1 MKKFLITI
9 SCLLWVFLVSTYQAN
24 AISLADFRP
33 WLDKKVA
40 SLKTTEEQ
48 VKFLQSFADTL
59 STPTFTKDK
68 NARVYKQLREYTL
81 NMLNVFQHE
90 LRQEQT
96 SETSSTRATSTKS
109 SSTSTKSSSTSNKT
123 STSAT
128 TNKTTSTKKLPH
140 LSDNFSNIDEQKVRN
155 AILSWHND
163 ERESVWV
170 NDYKYNLDLEW
181 SATVWA
187 NKLASS
193 SKTTNLHLRNSWD
206 GTYSYNSILNRFS
219 DLWVKFPASI
229 KWAASFSESIWYWYY
244 KCSKSDCT
252 QDLITA
258 VKKTRT
264 WLIMK
269 EKSANGSHYRAAI
282 MKHFTQMWA
291 WIAIDKSNNR
301 YYIVL
306 HYWVNF

>member
-1 MKKFLITI
+1 MRKFLFTLLT
-9 SCLLWVFLVSTYQAN
+9 LLWTLFFSYQVN
-24 AISLADFRP
+24 TINLADFTP

-40 SLKTTEEQ
+40 NMKTTKEK
-48 VKFLQSFADTL
+48 VVFLQNFADTL
-59 STPTFTKDK
+59 ATPTFTKDK
-68 NARVYKQLREYTL
+68 NARVYKDLRQYTL

-90 LRQEQT
+90 LQQEQ
-96 SETSSTRATSTKS
+96 TKS
-109 SSTSTKSSSTSNKT
+109 SS
-123 STSAT
+123 
-128 TNKTTSTKKLPH
+128 KTTSTVSSTTKSTTKTTSTISSTKLPH
-140 LSDNFSNIDEQKVRN
+140 LSDNFYNINEQKVRD

-163 ERESVWV
+163 ERYNVWV
-170 NDYKYNLDLEW
+170 NPYSYNLNLEW
-181 SATVWA
+181 SATVRA

-193 SKTTNLHLRNSWD
+193 SKIQNLHLRNSWD
-206 GTYSYNSILNRFS
+206 WTYNYTSILNRFS
-219 DLWVKFPASI
+219 DLWIKFPTSV

-244 KCSKSDCT
+244 KCDCT

-269 EKSANGSHYRAAI
+269 EKSVNGSHYRAAI

>member
-1 MKKFLITI
+1 MKKFLLTI
-9 SCLLWVFLVSTYQAN
+9 LCIFWLFFFSNYQAT
-24 AISLADFRP
+24 AISVADFTP

-40 SLKTTEEQ
+40 KMKTTEEK
-48 VKFLQSFADTL
+48 VKFLQFFADTL
-59 STPTFTKDK
+59 ATPTFTKDK
-68 NARVYKQLREYTL
+68 NAKVYKDLREYVL

-90 LRQEQT
+90 LKQEQSKST
-96 SETSSTRATSTKS
+96 SKSTTKS
-109 SSTSTKSSSTSNKT
+109 TTTK
-123 STSAT
+123 T
-128 TNKTTSTKKLPH
+128 TTKTTSSSKATTSSKSSTKLPH

-155 AILSWHND
+155 AILSRHND
-163 ERESVWV
+163 ERDNVWA
-170 NDYKYNLDLEW
+170 NPYTYNIDLEW
-181 SATVWA
+181 SATVRA

-193 SKTTNLHLRNSWD
+193 SKVQNLHLRNSGDW
-206 GTYSYNSILNRFS
+206 TYNYNSILNRFS
-219 DLWVKFPASI
+219 NLWIKFPSSV

-252 QDLITA
+252 QDLINA
-258 VKKTRT
+258 AKKTRT

-269 EKSANGSHYRAAI
+269 EKSDNGSHYRAAV

-306 HYWVNF
+306 HYGVNF

>member
-1 MKKFLITI
+1 MKKFLLTTITI
-9 SCLLWVFLVSTYQAN
+9 LSLFLVSNSYTQ
-24 AISLADFRP
+24 AISLSDFTP

-48 VKFLQSFADTL
+48 VKFLQNFADTL

-90 LRQEQT
+90 LRQEQAAKT
-96 SETSSTRATSTKS
+96 SKSSTT
-109 SSTSTKSSSTSNKT
+109 
-123 STSAT
+123 
-128 TNKTTSTKKLPH
+128 KTTSTKASNNTTYTKYTSTKSLPH

-155 AILSWHND
+155 SILSWHND
-163 ERESVWV
+163 ERYNVWV
-170 NDYKYNLDLEW
+170 SDYKYNLDLEW

-206 GTYSYNSILNRFS
+206 WTYSYNSILNRFS
-219 DLWVKFPASI
+219 DLWIKFPASV

-258 VKKTRT
+258 IKKTRT

-269 EKSANGSHYRAAI
+269 EKSSNGSHYRAAV

-306 HYWVNF
+306 HYGINF

>member
-1 MKKFLITI
+1 MKK
-9 SCLLWVFLVSTYQAN
+9 LLFAILCIFWLFFFSNYQAT
-24 AISLADFRP
+24 AISVADFTP
-33 WLDKKVA
+33 ALDKKVA
-40 SLKTTEEQ
+40 KMRTTEEKVQ
-48 VKFLQSFADTL
+48 FLQSFANTL
-59 STPTFTKDK
+59 ATPTFTKDK
-68 NARVYKQLREYTL
+68 NARVYEDLRQYVL

-90 LRQEQT
+90 LQQEK
-96 SETSSTRATSTKS
+96 SKSTNKSTTKTTSTATKTT
-109 SSTSTKSSSTSNKT
+109 TSITKSSTSNNS
-123 STSAT
+123 ST
-128 TNKTTSTKKLPH
+128 KLPH
-140 LSDNFSNIDEQKVRN
+140 LSNNFSNIDEQKIRD
-155 AILSWHND
+155 AILSRHND
-163 ERESVWV
+163 ERYNVWV
-170 NDYKYNLDLEW
+170 NPYKYNLDLEW
-181 SATVWA
+181 SATVRA

-193 SKTTNLHLRNSWD
+193 SKIQNLHLRNSGDW
-206 GTYSYNSILNRFS
+206 TYNYTSILNWFS
-219 DLWVKFPASI
+219 DLWINFPASV

-252 QDLITA
+252 QDIINA

-269 EKSANGSHYRAAI
+269 EKSTNGSHYRAAV